1 MATSD
6 PIAEIIGD
14 YRAFAAMQRDRLLA
28 RGIDIAPYPLSHL
41 AVRVADWDLYV
52 HQRTLLERH
61 ARANRENV
69 WNGRP
74 ISLIVLAEPLDV
86 LDGTP
91 VSRIELIP
99 PVHQRVYRMGL
110 EHLGVVVGEE
120 FDEFSRV
127 HRAALT
133 GQQFQSPD
141 VEPVYVLFEDFT
153 HVKFYRRSFFD
164 VVEDEEGRFDGF
176 IHVDDWVPQRLSP
189 PPARTRC
196 RGDLGGC
203 RATRL
208 SAAPA
213 FRKVPPRSRS
223 KIEGGVAARGASL
236 HRPLGLAST

>member
-1 MATSD
+1 MAEEATWRRLIRSPRSSGTIEPSRRCSATVFLPAASTSHRTHSATS
-6 PIAEIIGD
+6 PSAS
-14 YRAFAAMQRDRLLA
+14 
-28 RGIDIAPYPLSHL
+28 PN
-41 AVRVADWDLYV
+41 WDLYV

-61 ARANRENV
+61 ARANLENV

-120 FDEFSRV
+120 IDEFSRV

-164 VVEDEEGRFDGF
+164 VVEDEEGRFEGF
-176 IHVDDWVPQRLSP
+176 SHVDDWVPQRLV
-189 PPARTRC
+189 T
-196 RGDLGGC
+196 
-203 RATRL
+203 ATGPNPL
-208 SAAPA
+208 
-213 FRKVPPRSRS
+213 PR
-223 KIEGGVAARGASL
+223 
-236 HRPLGLAST
+236 